1 MRSRWRIVIREWVLK
16 PFATVHLALMDQLA
30 MNRTVKFTRLRLGT
44 SILLLASCLLLAV
57 LWVHSYWWRDS
68 LVASLPGVHSA
79 FIESDAGEM
88 RIAIVPAA
96 REWNLMSKEQPSR
109 LGANTLSYQSGSA
122 ADILPW
128 GTMIAVPHWYL
139 MLVTAVIAGIPWM
152 RWRSP
157 SRTRTQLAVIGPQY
171 GRSLESAA

>member
-88 RIAIVPAA
+88 AHCNRSSGAGMESDVQGAA
-96 REWNLMSKEQPSR
+96 F
-109 LGANTLSYQSGSA
+109 TL
-122 ADILPW
+122 
-128 GTMIAVPHWYL
+128 
-139 MLVTAVIAGIPWM
+139 
-152 RWRSP
+152 RSEYTFL
-157 SRTRTQLAVIGPQY
+157 SVGV
-171 GRSLESAA
+171 GC